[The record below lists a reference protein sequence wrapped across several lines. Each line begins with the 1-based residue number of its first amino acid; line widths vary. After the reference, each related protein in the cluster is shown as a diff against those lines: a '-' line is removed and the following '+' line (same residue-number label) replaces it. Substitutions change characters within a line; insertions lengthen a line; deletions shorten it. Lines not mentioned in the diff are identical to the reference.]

1 MIIFQNG
8 FIKLDYDP
16 TTDIMFVDMPT
27 VNSLVLPEVRQ
38 ALRIIVEHVRNYD
51 LKNFLVDARK
61 TEVEVTEESY
71 ASMLAEFSRDLMA
84 TRLQKLA
91 RIVTASTVRENV
103 VRSVYD
109 QQKLSIEFQSFTE
122 LAPAVEW
129 LKA

>member
-27 VNSLVLPEVRQ
+27 VNSLELPEVRQ

-51 LKNFLVDARK
+51 VKNLLVDARK

-71 ASMLAEFSRDLMA
+71 ASLLAEFSRHLMA

-91 RIVTASTVRENV
+91 RIVTASAVRENV

-109 QQKLSIEFQSFTE
+109 QQKLSIDFRSFTE

>member
-1 MIIFQNG
+1 
-8 FIKLDYDP
+8 
-16 TTDIMFVDMPT
+16 MFVDMPT

-51 LKNFLVDARK
+51 VKNLLVDARK

-71 ASMLAEFSRDLMA
+71 ASMLAEFSRDLME

-109 QQKLSIEFQSFTE
+109 QQKLSIEFKSFTE

-129 LKA
+129 VKA